1 MRDSEDDRDLKAA
14 FSTLRN
20 AEQEQLPSF
29 AEVVR
34 RGKARS
40 SDQTMSRR
48 PALRWAAAVGILV
61 VLAAWLG
68 LRTPGPRVLPGAS
81 SSLAEWRSPTAFL
94 LETAG
99 REILS
104 APAGWNRSLIDFKS
118 DTTSPPER
126 KYPS

>member
-1 MRDSEDDRDLKAA
+1 MSDSEVDRDLKTA

-29 AEVVR
+29 TEVVR
-34 RGKARS
+34 RARS
-40 SDQTMSRR
+40 SDTRMPQR
-48 PALRWAAAVGILV
+48 PALRWAAAVGVLV

-68 LRTPGPRVLPGAS
+68 LRTSGPRVLPGTS
-81 SSLAEWRSPTAFL
+81 PSLAEWRSPTAFL
-94 LETAG
+94 LQTSG
-99 REILS
+99 RELLS

-118 DTTSPPER
+118 DTTSLPER